1 MVRAIVGTLI
11 NIGLHKITIENFIQ
25 IIESQN
31 RENAGFSV
39 PAHGLF
45 LTNIEYPYI
54 KKMKAFDTTLFKRIL
69 EYTKPYK
76 KRFYSVI
83 VWAILL
89 AIFAALRPYLLKNII
104 DDYVLP
110 KDKNGFSLFVILMA
124 SSLILEVLS
133 QFYFVYWANWLGQ
146 DIIKDIR
153 IKLFKHMTSF
163 KISYF
168 DHEPVGKLVT
178 RSVSDIESIAR
189 IFSQGLF
196 MIISDLLKMAVV
208 LLFMLYMNWKLTM
221 IILAAMPILVYITRI
236 FQKKMQLAFE
246 EVRNQISNL
255 NTFVQ
260 ERVTGMKIVQLFTRE
275 DIELEKFKEINDKHR
290 KAWVKNVWYNSI
302 FFPIADIISSL
313 SLSFIVYY
321 GAMLIL
327 NDDPL
332 TKQGDLFAFTMYIS
346 IFFTPLRQIADKFN
360 EMQMGMI
367 AAHRVFEV
375 LDTNDHIEDIGT
387 EIAPKF
393 EGRINFKNVTFGYK
407 PDEDVLKSINLS
419 INEGKTIAIVG
430 ATGAGKSTIINL
442 LNRFY
447 EIKSGTISID
457 GNDITHYTLDSL
469 RQQIAIVLQDV
480 FLFAD
485 TIYNNITLNNLAI
498 SKEEVVAA
506 AKEIGAHEF
515 IMSLPNGYDYNVKER
530 GNMLSSGQRQL
541 IAFLRA
547 YVSKPSILILDEATS
562 SIDVYLEE
570 LIQKATETITK
581 NRTSI
586 VIAHRLATIINA
598 DKIVVLDKGIVVEEG
613 THNQLLQ
620 KENGYYRK
628 LYDSQFVSREE
639 EI

>member
-1 MVRAIVGTLI
+1 
-11 NIGLHKITIENFIQ
+11 
-25 IIESQN
+25 
-31 RENAGFSV
+31 
-39 PAHGLF
+39 
-45 LTNIEYPYI
+45 
-54 KKMKAFDTTLFKRIL
+54 MKAFDTTLFKRIL
-69 EYTKPYK
+69 KYTKPYK
-76 KRFYSVI
+76 KRYYSVI

-89 AIFAALRPYLLKNII
+89 AVFAALRPYLLKNII

-153 IKLFKHMTSF
+153 VKLFKHMTSF

-196 MIISDLLKMAVV
+196 MIISDLLKMIVV
-208 LLFMLYMNWKLTM
+208 FVFMLYMNWKLTM

-236 FQKKMQLAFE
+236 FQRKMQLAFE
-246 EVRNQISNL
+246 EVRNQISNM

-367 AAHRVFEV
+367 AANRVFEI
-375 LDTNDHIEDIGT
+375 LDTNNHIEDIGT
-387 EIAPKF
+387 QIAPKF
-393 EGRINFKNVTFGYK
+393 KGKIDFENVTFGYK

-419 INEGKTIAIVG
+419 VDEGKTIAIVG

-457 GNDITHYTLDSL
+457 SNDITHYTLDSL

-485 TIYNNITLNNLAI
+485 TIYNNITLNNPAI
-498 SKEEVVAA
+498 SREEVIAA

-628 LYDSQFVSREE
+628 LYDSQFVALE